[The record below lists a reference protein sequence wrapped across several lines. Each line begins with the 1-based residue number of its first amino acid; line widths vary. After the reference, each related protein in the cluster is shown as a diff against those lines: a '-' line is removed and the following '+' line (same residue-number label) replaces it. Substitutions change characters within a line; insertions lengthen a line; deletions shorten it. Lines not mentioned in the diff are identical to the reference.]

1 MTAHPSETPVVR
13 PPQTGWAK
21 SRTPR
26 ENTLRTCI
34 PALDDRTG
42 TGTWRS
48 PESNIVRG
56 ED

>member
-34 PALDDRTG
+34 PALEDRTG

-48 PESNIVRG
+48 PESHIVRG

>member
-13 PPQTGWAK
+13 PPQPGRDQ
-21 SRTPR
+21 SRIPR

-34 PALDDRTG
+34 PAVEDRTVPRTCRG
-42 TGTWRS
+42 